1 MTRLS
6 KLIELEPEPNIKRFF
21 EYFLVPNFTIQIEAN
36 PKLSEPKIDQII
48 NEFSNLLLNYTIPKI
63 SGLNRV
69 DTWNVYA

>member
-69 DTWNVYA
+69 DT